1 MEAIKARKIIKS
13 NKLIN
18 KKKSKEI
25 INFIKDNKKT
35 LSFKLEKND
44 LSKIEKIRKEY
55 NSIKKKTVN
64 NIPRNL
70 PFYKIIKNKYNDFT
84 WDKINKH
91 YDIEFDPKYINQRIT
106 LASLLL
112 DRVKKKKKK
121 ESKNAVNKKERLI
134 KQFLDSD
141 IFIKVNPE
149 NKKLFLKLI
158 ASLDNTDELTIISP
172 VCPDYSA
179 IKKAPGIYEFTFKKL
194 NSGIGVI
201 TEKLL
206 ENLEKIHSF
215 FKSIDVNFRHI
226 VAIGDF
232 EALSKDILKNLKLT
246 EEAFISKL
254 RLSQK
259 KLLKTTKCKI
269 EVPLFTEIDGGLDK
283 WKKIYKLNYSKLKKN
298 DFGKSK
304 INKKIISEIAQ
315 SRIKLYEKW
324 FKNITK
330 KRLYE
335 IIIRQGA
342 EYTTMGDFV
351 SKKYKNSLIIGADHF
366 KMSDFYKINSSSLPI
381 LYLKNNYK

>member
-84 WDKINKH
+84 WNKINKH
-91 YDIEFDPKYINQRIT
+91 YDIQFDPKYINQRVT

-112 DRVKKKKKK
+112 DRVKKKK

-141 IFIKVNPE
+141 IFIKVNLE

-158 ASLDNTDELTIISP
+158 ASLDHTDELIIVSP

-232 EALSKDILKNLKLT
+232 EALSKDILKNLKIT

-269 EVPLFTEIDGGLDK
+269 EVPLFTEINGGLDK
-283 WKKIYKLNYSKLKKN
+283 WKKIYKLNYSKLRKN

-304 INKKIISEIAQ
+304 IDKKIISEIAQ
-315 SRIKLYEKW
+315 SRIGLYEKW

-330 KRLYE
+330 KRLNK
-335 IIIRQGA
+335 IVLKQGA
-342 EYTTMGDFV
+342 EYTSMGEMV
-351 SKKYKNSLIIGADHF
+351 STKYKNALIIGADHF
-366 KMSDFYKINSSSLPI
+366 KMSDFYKINSPALPV